1 MIKQFSFT
9 KEFVENSFEYLMSLG
24 ISENMTKF
32 IFVVATIIVL
42 VAVGWLL
49 NFLFDK
55 GGAWISERVTKKLN
69 KDQFLT
75 YILKWKAGSKLTRI
89 LVMYL
94 AKMLFTSFYG
104 TVGPIIHV
112 FIVVMDLYMLFYF
125 VSFVTKIIFA
135 TRDWAFLKPEM
146 HNKPLDSLAQIAN
159 IINLFI
165 GILMTYSIV
174 TGNSVN
180 QLLTVLGAASAVLIL
195 VFKDT
200 ILGFVGSIQ
209 LSSHDM
215 VKVGDWVS
223 IENYDANGTV
233 LEIGV
238 TAVKIQN
245 FDRTITSVP
254 TSVLVSDSFINWK
267 GMQESGGRRIKRSLF
282 IKQSSIR
289 FLREEEL
296 DRFKKIHPLDT
307 HIEKITE
314 DKDKSNSEKGVDQSL
329 LINKK
334 NTTNFGLFRKYAQ
347 DYIKS
352 LPVINTDM
360 IVMVRQLQPTDKG
373 IPLEIYAFSKAK
385 EWVQYEHVMADI
397 FDHLIASVPFFEL
410 EIFELPSGGDY
421 QFYAEETEEAPRA
434 IKKKKKKSNDLPF

>member
-1 MIKQFSFT
+1 MKQFGFA
-9 KEFVENSFEYLMSLG
+9 KEFVDRNFDYLLEHGFSQ
-24 ISENMTKF
+24 NMARFVF
-32 IFVVATIIVL
+32 IVITVAILLLI
-42 VAVGWLL
+42 GWLL
-49 NFLFDK
+49 NLLIDK
-55 GGAWISERVTKKLN
+55 LGNWIAVRTTSRLN
-69 KDQFLT
+69 KAPLLSN
-75 YILKWKAGSKLTRI
+75 ILKWKAGNKLTRI
-89 LVMYL
+89 LVAYL
-94 AKMLFTSFYG
+94 AKILFVSVYG
-104 TVGPIIHV
+104 TEGPVIHV
-112 FIVVMDLYMLFYF
+112 FIVVFDLYMLLYFISF
-125 VSFVTKIIFA
+125 VSKIIYA

-146 HNKPLDSLAQIAN
+146 HNKPLDSIAQIAN
-159 IINLFI
+159 ILN
-165 GILMTYSIV
+165 YSIGGFMAYSLI

-223 IENYDANGTV
+223 IDNYDANGTV

-254 TSVLVSDSFINWK
+254 TSALVSDSFINWK

-289 FLREEEL
+289 FLKEDEL
-296 DRFKKIHPLDT
+296 ENFKKIHPLNSF
-307 HIEKITE
+307 IEQFL
-314 DKDKSNSEKGVDQSL
+314 KDKSNTVDEIEQSL
-329 LINKK
+329 LINRR
-334 NTTNFGLFRKYAQ
+334 NYTNLGLFRKYGQ
-347 DYIKS
+347 EYIKS
-352 LPVINTDM
+352 LSTINTDM
-360 IVMVRQLQPTDKG
+360 TMMVRQLQPTDKG

-385 EWVQYEHVMADI
+385 QWVEYENIMADI

-421 QFYAEETEEAPRA
+421 KFYTEETEEATKATKR
-434 IKKKKKKSNDLPF
+434 IKKKSNDLPF

>member
-1 MIKQFSFT
+1 MKQFDFA
-9 KEFVENSFEYLMSLG
+9 KEFVDKNFNYLLEHG
-24 ISENMTKF
+24 FSENMAKF
-32 IFVVATIIVL
+32 IFVTITIIVL
-42 VAVGWLL
+42 VLVGWLL
-49 NFLFDK
+49 NLLIDK
-55 GGAWISERVTKKLN
+55 FSIWLANRATSKLN
-69 KDQFLT
+69 KAQLIT
-75 YILKWKAGSKLTRI
+75 YIIKWKAGTKLTRI
-89 LVMYL
+89 MVAYI
-94 AKMLFTSFYG
+94 AKNLFISVYG
-104 TVGPIIHV
+104 TEGPIIHI
-112 FIVVMDLYMLFYF
+112 FIVVMDLYMLYYF
-125 VSFVTKIIFA
+125 VSFISRLVYA

-146 HNKPLDSLAQIAN
+146 HNKPLDSIAQIAN
-159 IINLFI
+159 ILNYFI
-165 GILMTYSIV
+165 GVFVAYSII

-267 GMQESGGRRIKRSLF
+267 GMQESGGRRIKRSLY

-289 FLREEEL
+289 FLREDEL
-296 DRFKKIHPLDT
+296 EHFININPLEISNEIKPEKLDNSDADLKKDKTLTGDKKI
-307 HIEKITE
+307 K
-314 DKDKSNSEKGVDQSL
+314 
-329 LINKK
+329 
-334 NTTNFGLFRKYAQ
+334 TNFGLFRKYAQ

-352 LPVINTDM
+352 LSVINNDM
-360 IVMVRQLQPTDKG
+360 IVMVRHLQPTDKG
-373 IPLEIYAFSKAK
+373 IPLEVYAFSKAK
-385 EWVQYEHVMADI
+385 IWVEYENIMADI
-397 FDHLIASVPFFEL
+397 FDHLIASVSFFEL

-421 QFYAEETEEAPRA
+421 KFYAEETEETPKA
-434 IKKKKKKSNDLPF
+434 IKRKKKKSNDLPF